1 MEDLT
6 YKNKDDYWL
15 NNEITLEGETFLN
28 IDVSED
34 ESLVEV
40 EFYETN

>member
-1 MEDLT
+1 MME
-6 YKNKDDYWL
+6 NKKQIVDYP
-15 NNEITLEGETFLN
+15 NNREITLEGETFLD
-28 IDVSED
+28 IDVTED

>member
-1 MEDLT
+1 MD
-6 YKNKDDYWL
+6 NKKQVIDYP
-15 NNEITLEGETFLN
+15 NNREITLEGETFLN
-28 IDVSED
+28 IDVTED

>member
-1 MEDLT
+1 MGDNNFL
-6 YKNKDDYWL
+6 NNWL
-15 NNEITLEGETFLN
+15 NNREITLEGETFLD
-28 IDVSED
+28 IDVTED